1 MEGVR
6 VLEVAQFTFV
16 PAAGAILADWGAD
29 VIKVEH
35 PVRGDTQRGFINM
48 GGFQLDPDRH
58 PLIEHPN
65 RGKRSVGID
74 VSTPGGQEV
83 LYEIAKTAD
92 VFLTNYMP
100 AQRQKNKFD
109 VEHIRAVNPNI
120 IYARGS
126 AYGDKGPGRDTG
138 GFDGTAFWTR
148 SGVGHALTPEELGGA
163 LSQGIPAFGD
173 SIGGMNIAGGISA
186 ALFHRER
193 TGEAVE
199 IDVSLLSTA
208 WWAGGA
214 SVTQG
219 METGET
225 MRSAMPD
232 ATGPSVN
239 PFMAN
244 YLTSDGGTI
253 NLCIVSPTG
262 YIRDAFEHLGLPELA
277 DDPRFSDVL
286 PLIENAEAAAELIR
300 ESIRSKPYEYWRQH
314 LKTMR
319 GQWAPFQSFL
329 DLTTDEQA
337 IANDMI
343 VEVEA
348 GDGGKPFK
356 VVRGPIQF
364 NHEPLVTTRAPQ
376 ASEHTEIVLMELGMD
391 WDRIEELKNSG
402 AIACSRRRCIPAP
415 KVRCAGIQF
424 RRRVRRARPRRAHP
438 SATTSRPAPRSDRST
453 SADSRSR
460 RRRDWPAASR
470 RCPCGPSRAGRRSC
484 RARCRRSGTPA
495 MRSVRRGNAPQLC
508 RRR

>member
-35 PVRGDTQRGFINM
+35 PLRGDTQRGFINM

-74 VSTPGGQEV
+74 VSTPDGQEV
-83 LYEIAKTAD
+83 LYEIAKTSD
-92 VFLTNYMP
+92 VFLTNYLP
-100 AQRQKNKFD
+100 QARQKNRFD
-109 VEHIRAVNPNI
+109 VEHIRAANPDI

-126 AYGDKGPGRDTG
+126 AYGDKGPERTVG

-148 SGVGHALTPEELGGA
+148 SGVGHALTPEEIGGA
-163 LSQGIPAFGD
+163 LPQGIPAFGD

-199 IDVSLLSTA
+199 LDVSLLSTA
-208 WWAGGA
+208 WWAAGA

-225 MRSAMPD
+225 MRSLMPG
-232 ATGPSVN
+232 ATASVN

-244 YLTSDGGTI
+244 YQTSDGGTI

-277 DDPRFSDVL
+277 DDPRFCDVL
-286 PLIENAEAAAELIR
+286 PLIENAPAAVELIA
-300 ESIRSKPYEYWRQH
+300 ESIRGKPFEYWRRH
-314 LKTMR
+314 LRTMR
-319 GQWAPFQSFL
+319 GQWAPFQSL
-329 DLTTDEQA
+329 VDLGTDDQA
-337 IANDMI
+337 LANDMV

-348 GDGGKPFK
+348 ADGGKPFK
-356 VVRGPIQF
+356 VVRGPVQF
-364 NHEPLVTTRAPQ
+364 NHEPLQTTRAPQ
-376 ASEHTEIVLMELGMD
+376 ASEHTEIVLIEIGLD
-391 WDRIEELKNSG
+391 WDRIEALKDSG
-402 AIACSRRRCIPAP
+402 AIA
-415 KVRCAGIQF
+415 
-424 RRRVRRARPRRAHP
+424 
-438 SATTSRPAPRSDRST
+438 
-453 SADSRSR
+453 
-460 RRRDWPAASR
+460 
-470 RCPCGPSRAGRRSC
+470 
-484 RARCRRSGTPA
+484 
-495 MRSVRRGNAPQLC
+495 
-508 RRR
+508 

>member
-1 MEGVR
+1 MVKVMQGVR

-16 PAAGAILADWGAD
+16 PAAGALLADWGAD

-74 VSTPGGQEV
+74 VSTPDGQEV

-92 VFLTNYMP
+92 VFLTNYLP
-100 AQRQKNKFD
+100 AARQKHKFD
-109 VEHIRAVNPNI
+109 IEHIRAVNPNI

-126 AYGDKGPGRDTG
+126 AYGDKGPERDVG

-148 SGVGHALTPEELGGA
+148 SGVGHSLTPEGLGGA

-173 SIGGMNIAGGISA
+173 SIGGANIAGGISA

-193 TGEAVE
+193 TSEAVE
-199 IDVSLLSTA
+199 LDVSLLSTA
-208 WWAGGA
+208 WWAAGA
-214 SVTQG
+214 SMTQG

-225 MRSAMPD
+225 MRSLLPD
-232 ATGPSVN
+232 DTGPSVN

-262 YIRDAFEHLGLPELA
+262 YIRDAFEHLGLAELA

-286 PLIENAEAAAELIR
+286 PLIENASAAAALI
-300 ESIRSKPYEYWRQH
+300 SAAIGGKPFDYWRQH
-314 LKTMR
+314 LKTMK

-329 DLTTDEQA
+329 DLATDEQA

-348 GDGGKPFK
+348 GVGEQPFR
-356 VVRGPIQF
+356 VVRGPVQF
-364 NHEPLVTTRAPQ
+364 NHEPLETTRAPQ
-376 ASEHTEIVLMELGMD
+376 ASEHTELVLSELGID
-391 WDRIEELKNSG
+391 WDRIEALKKAG
-402 AIACSRRRCIPAP
+402 AIA
-415 KVRCAGIQF
+415 
-424 RRRVRRARPRRAHP
+424 
-438 SATTSRPAPRSDRST
+438 
-453 SADSRSR
+453 
-460 RRRDWPAASR
+460 
-470 RCPCGPSRAGRRSC
+470 
-484 RARCRRSGTPA
+484 
-495 MRSVRRGNAPQLC
+495 
-508 RRR
+508 